1 MAIQDQCSG
10 CRKYSQN
17 TDICTETNQ
26 SPIYDSSSC
35 QKYSSM
41 ARINLAKTDDG
52 TKTDIT
58 RSIVAPLSVPLSSEV
73 MQPSANTN
81 STPTGWKRFFSFKGR
96 IGRKEYA
103 LTYLIYILYCLPMNI
118 IDEDKINGFF
128 AIVWL
133 LLVLPMIWIMYAQG
147 AKRCHDRGNSGW
159 YQFIPFYRLWM
170 FFAVGDNKPNEYGL
184 PT

>member
-1 MAIQDQCSG
+1 MAIKDQCFG

-17 TDICTETNQ
+17 TGICTETNRF
-26 SPIYDSSSC
+26 PIYNSSSC
-35 QKYSSM
+35 QTYSST
-41 ARINLAKTDDG
+41 ARINLNKTDESIERN
-52 TKTDIT
+52 IT
-58 RSIVAPLSVPLSSEV
+58 HPVVTSPSAQQSSEV

-118 IDEDKINGFF
+118 IDEDKISGFF
-128 AIVWL
+128 AIIWL
-133 LLVLPMIWIMYAQG
+133 LLLFPMLWIMYAQG

-159 YQFIPFYRLWM
+159 YQFIPFYFLWM
-170 FFAVGDNKPNEYGL
+170 FFAVGDDKPNKYGL